1 MSQLKVGILET
12 GGPPP
17 PLQEQFGSY
26 SAMVQALLGAGHE
39 FTTFDV
45 RKGELPQAT
54 GSCQAYV
61 ITGSASG
68 VYDGDPWIDAAKAF
82 VRDASG
88 RSAMIG
94 ICFGHQLMA
103 EAYGGKVLKSPRGW
117 GIGLHRYEVQHRAE
131 WMDDARSIAVP
142 ASHQD
147 QIVQL
152 PVDARVLGGSEFTPY
167 GIVEYPQRGAMSLQS
182 HPEFTPEYAAAL
194 IELRRASKY
203 TPEQA
208 DRALDS
214 LRQPN
219 DRERVGRWLARFLR
233 TRTGG

>member
-1 MSQLKVGILET
+1 MSQIKVGILET
-12 GGPPP
+12 GSPPP

-26 SAMVQALLGAGHE
+26 SAMVRALLGAGHE
-39 FTTFDV
+39 YTTFDV
-45 RKGELPQAT
+45 RNGELPARAE
-54 GSCQAYV
+54 SNDAYV

-68 VYDGDPWIDAAKAF
+68 VYDADPWIDAAKAF

-88 RSAMIG
+88 RSAMVG

-103 EAYGGKVLKSPRGW
+103 EAFGGKVIKSPRGW
-117 GIGLHRYEVQHRAE
+117 GIGLQRYDVQDRAA

-167 GIVEYPQRGAMSLQS
+167 GIVEYPQRRAMSLQS
-182 HPEFTPEYAAAL
+182 HPEFTPEYASAL

-208 DRALDS
+208 DRALDT
-214 LRQPN
+214 LREPN
-219 DRERVGRWLARFLR
+219 DRERVGRWLAQFLR
-233 TRTGG
+233 SNARG